1 MSARTRLRLFALVCA
16 ATFAMA
22 SESAFAAFAVDTSR
36 LPRISGSREVY
47 ASPRSTSFITRES
60 VTRAFELTSSELIND
75 DWQPYDD
82 PTAARTSDA
91 SIRTMSFKKEG
102 RALSLFIS
110 VSPAQANATSVSYTE
125 VDLRHDLPFPKDG
138 TRIRFDPER
147 PYLSF
152 VTARDAEST
161 LDYFRSELRPL
172 GWSLWSVRDGAP
184 QVQGGIA
191 GELTADGASAAYVRD
206 DGRPLMLTLNRRAD
220 NGFNVEIKGVA
231 PDQFATLR
239 AKTSGGSHVQL
250 APAGNTSQT
259 EFIPVPQASEDVD
272 FDGTLGAIKFTTRA
286 SAGIVAE
293 YYRSTLQPLGW
304 QEMPA
309 AIDKEG
315 MVVLRFTNGGKDLS
329 IAITQAGARTKVMIE
344 GSGVKVAAVVSRSM

>member
-16 ATFAMA
+16 ATIAFA

-47 ASPRSTSFITRES
+47 ASPTSTNFITRES
-60 VTRAFELTSSELIND
+60 VTRAFELTSTELIND

-82 PTAARTSDA
+82 PSAARTSDA
-91 SIRTMSFKKEG
+91 GIRTMSFKKDG

-125 VDLRHDLPFPKDG
+125 VALRHDLPFPKDG
-138 TRIRFDPER
+138 TRIKFDPER

-161 LDYFRSELRPL
+161 LDYFRNELRPL

-184 QVQGGIA
+184 QVAGGIA
-191 GELTADGASAAYVRD
+191 GELTADGASATYVRD
-206 DGRPLMLTLNRRAD
+206 NDRPLMLTLNRRAD
-220 NGFNVEIKGVA
+220 NNFNVEIKGVPA
-231 PDQFATLR
+231 DQLAALG
-239 AKTSGGSHVQL
+239 ASTSGNTATSHV
-250 APAGNTSQT
+250 
-259 EFIPVPQASEDVD
+259 PVPQASEDVD
-272 FDGTLGAIKFTTRA
+272 FDGTLGAIKFTNRA
-286 SAGIVAE
+286 SAGIIAE

-304 QEMPA
+304 QEKPMTIGKDGTVA
-309 AIDKEG
+309 
-315 MVVLRFTNGGKDLS
+315 LRFANGAKDLS
-329 IAITQAGARTKVMIE
+329 IAITQVGPRTKVTIE
-344 GSGVKVAAVVSRSM
+344 GSALKMAAAISRSM